1 MDLYQDK
8 LLLKPLDDY
17 FKNKD
22 SIIIENISCS
32 EVKELSNKNYEYLV
46 LQGCGGDLNQWVNE
60 ITSMLK
66 DEGIVK
72 KTFFFNEIY
81 SFENNDLTNLAFALN
96 SKEINMGKLAIFR
109 FQIRQTFGAMWLT
122 DYIDNGYI
130 KDIDI

>member
-1 MDLYQDK
+1 MDLWQDK

>member
-1 MDLYQDK
+1 
-8 LLLKPLDDY
+8 
-17 FKNKD
+17 
-22 SIIIENISCS
+22 
-32 EVKELSNKNYEYLV
+32 
-46 LQGCGGDLNQWVNE
+46 
-60 ITSMLK
+60 MLK